1 MAEHGTKR
9 RPARLAIAGATG
21 YVGRRLTARLLAAGH
36 EVVALVRDPAKV
48 SEAPGLA
55 VRTVDLTDPDAL
67 SAALDGVEAAFYLV
81 HSMAG
86 GDDFDDRD
94 RELAMT
100 FAKSAAAAGVGR
112 IVYLGGLG
120 SGGLSEHLASRQEVG
135 RLLGSAQVPVVEL
148 RAAVVLGAGSI
159 SFEML
164 RYLTERLPFMVCPRW
179 VNTSLQPIAERD
191 LLSYLEQSLDV
202 EPSVYEIGSPEV
214 TTYRSMIHT
223 YAEVRGLRKRLIVQ
237 VPLLTPSLSS
247 RWVDVATP
255 VDRVISHQLIESLTS
270 EVVVRRREHTDG
282 AFDVQ
287 CLGVADAIR
296 AALDDQA
303 ARVPDSLMGFHDG
316 LLDGVYAMRASARLR
331 PGDSVGARRD
341 LGLCGGD
348 LDWYGLPWAWHTRI
362 ALGRLFGERLALF
375 RPRRVEPGATVDWW
389 QVEEKSAGTLV
400 LGTTRWFCGE
410 AWLGYRVT
418 EGPRPRLEQVGALRP
433 LGLLGL
439 AYWRAIWPVH
449 LVVFRVMVRRQ
460 ARRAHKLVHD
470 PASM

>member
-1 MAEHGTKR
+1 MAAR
-9 RPARLAIAGATG
+9 RRIAVAGATG
-21 YVGRRLTARLLAAGH
+21 YVGRRLIQRLLLGNH
-36 EVVALVRDPAKV
+36 QVLALVRDPSKV
-48 SEAPGLA
+48 KPADSLE
-55 VRTVDLTDPDAL
+55 VRQVDLDDTTAL
-67 SAALDGVEAAFYLV
+67 AKELDGIEAAYYLV

-86 GDDFDDRD
+86 GGDFGDRD
-94 RELAMT
+94 RALAES
-100 FAKSAAAAGVGR
+100 FANAAAQAGVQR

-135 RLLGSAQVPVVEL
+135 RLLGSAGVPVVEL

-179 VNTSLQPIAERD
+179 VNTRLQPIAERD

-202 EPSVYEIGSPEV
+202 EPSVYEVGSPEV
-214 TTYRSMIHT
+214 TTYREMIHT
-223 YAEVRGLRKRLIVQ
+223 YAAVRGLRKRLIVQ
-237 VPLLTPSLSS
+237 VPLLTPALSS

-255 VDRVISHQLIESLTS
+255 VDRVVSHQLIESLTS
-270 EVVVRRREHTDG
+270 EVVVRREEHTNK

-303 ARVPDSLMGFHDG
+303 ARVPLSLLDFHEG
-316 LLDGVYAMRASARLR
+316 LLDGVYAMRARARL
-331 PGDSVGARRD
+331 PKSDVAGARRD
-341 LGLCGGD
+341 LNLCGGT
-348 LDWYGLPWAWHTRI
+348 LDWYGLPWAWHTRV
-362 ALGRLFGERLALF
+362 ALGRLFGEELSLQ
-375 RPRRVEPGATVDWW
+375 RPAKVDKGVTVDWW
-389 QVEEKSAGTLV
+389 TVEEKSEDTLV

-410 AWLGYRVT
+410 AWLGYRIV
-418 EGPRPRLEQVGALRP
+418 GGDRPREEQIGALRP

-449 LVVFRVMVRRQ
+449 LVVFRVMIRRQ
-460 ARRAHKLVHD
+460 ARRARLLTRD
-470 PASM
+470 PGKIS